1 VLEKLLEK
9 IDRKEITIG
18 VLGLGRVGLPLAT
31 VFANEGI
38 RVVGIDINHE
48 RLELIKNSKCP
59 FYDPKLQDSLEKAL
73 RANNLILNAK
83 IDQVT
88 ENIDIIFITVGT
100 PTIENN
106 IDYSQIYSAL
116 NELSRLDLKEK
127 MLIFRS
133 TLPPKTTTDII
144 VPFLEK
150 NSSLKGGIDFGVAMC
165 PERILEGKAIQELYE
180 LPEIIG
186 GINDICNKIVSKI
199 FKILNPEKE
208 ILHTSTTGAELA
220 KLFANIFRYTNFALA
235 NEFAIWAEKYG
246 EDASDLIQKVNHE
259 YSRSNIPIPGFAGG
273 PCLSKD
279 GLFLDS
285 NSSFSGIISSVW
297 KLNESIPQYIVNKI
311 KEISGNLFNKKIA
324 VLGVAFKAGSDD
336 IRNSPSQ
343 KLVEILRSTGAN
355 VGVHDPHVKDTLS
368 LSEVL
373 DSAEILIIAT
383 NHKEFLDLKENIIN
397 NNCKIVYD
405 VWSIF
410 SDVDFKNK
418 KYYRFGKGI

>member
-1 VLEKLLEK
+1 LLKKLIEK
-9 IDRKEITIG
+9 IESKKCVIC

-31 VFANEGI
+31 VFANAGI
-38 RVVGIDINHE
+38 KVIGIDVNQE
-48 RLELIKNSKCP
+48 RLKLIKNSKCP
-59 FYDPKLQDSLEKAL
+59 FYDPKLQESLENAL
-73 RANNLILNAK
+73 ISKNLILNSK
-83 IDQVT
+83 INQVT

-116 NELSRLDLKEK
+116 NELKQLDLKGK

-186 GINDICNKIVSKI
+186 GINDICNKIASKI
-199 FKILNPEKE
+199 FKILNPQKE
-208 ILHTSTTGAELA
+208 ILYTSSTGAELA

-311 KEISGNLFNKKIA
+311 KEISGNLFDKKIA
-324 VLGVAFKAGSDD
+324 IFGVAFKAGSDD

-343 KLVEILRSTGAN
+343 KLVDILKSAGAN
-355 VGVHDPHVKDTLS
+355 VVVYDPHVKDTSTLD
-368 LSEVL
+368 EVL
-373 DSAEILIIAT
+373 GSTEIIIIAT
-383 NHKEFLDLKENIIN
+383 NHKEFLDLKEPIN
-397 NNCKIVYD
+397 NCDCKIIYD
-405 VWSIF
+405 VWSMF
-410 SDVDFKNK
+410 SDDDFNDK